1 MFDRVISRLKG
12 CLAPAA
18 LVGSTAAGMLVT
30 VPAHAALPTGVAG
43 VFTGLSSDFGDLV
56 DLAWPVFLVI
66 VGGLVLFGLVKKVV
80 YKTI

>member
-1 MFDRVISRLKG
+1 MSLLKRMG
-12 CLAPAA
+12 AGIAAGVGSA
-18 LVGSTAAGMLVT
+18 LVLVA
-30 VPAHAALPTGVAG
+30 PAHAALPTGVAG